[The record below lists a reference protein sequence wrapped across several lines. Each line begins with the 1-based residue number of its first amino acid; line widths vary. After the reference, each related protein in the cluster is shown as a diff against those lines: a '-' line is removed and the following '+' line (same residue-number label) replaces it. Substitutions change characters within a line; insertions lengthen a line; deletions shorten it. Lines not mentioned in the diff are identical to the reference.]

1 MTMYMYIKLYTLNLY
16 NLKNVIIWELRVHDQ
31 ICKTILSGNDKYNM
45 ETLKQFHYCR
55 AAFCH
60 FVFRPSMVENFW
72 PILPFIHDPGVLSN
86 WFTWTPF
93 PYSPSLPRR
102 RSVAQTQA
110 HSLLSGGDVILSM
123 ASTNTNG
130 TFSPTVRW
138 SRGPWFSDLLCILF
152 YYLPRNSI
160 LFIQFHTFLKEE
172 CVSHLTILSKKPTY
186 MFIGPGD
193 C

>member
-1 MTMYMYIKLYTLNLY
+1 MYIKLYTLNLY
-16 NLKNVIIWELRVHDQ
+16 NLKNVIIWKLRVHDQ

-72 PILPFIHDPGVLSN
+72 PILPFIHGPGVLSN

-93 PYSPSLPRR
+93 PYSPSLPHR

-130 TFSPTVRW
+130 TFSSTVRW
-138 SRGPWFSDLLCILF
+138 SRGPWFSDLLCILLLSTQKF
-152 YYLPRNSI
+152 HSFHTISHLFKRRMCVSSYYL
-160 LFIQFHTFLKEE
+160 
-172 CVSHLTILSKKPTY
+172 V
-186 MFIGPGD
+186 
-193 C
+193 